1 MPFIEFTSVTK
12 NHLPNYL
19 RTHRKR
25 VRLHQ
30 HQVAHLVGARSGAK
44 ISRYEHYL
52 RIPDLATVF
61 ALEIIYGTSAKVLFA
76 GIFEDARQLVHDRAE
91 RAVQGKDAALA
102 SFARQMLNP
111 TVGHPTNPRATL
123 L

>member
-1 MPFIEFTSVTK
+1 MTK

-30 HQVAHLVGARSGAK
+30 HQVAHLVGVRGGAK
-44 ISRYEHYL
+44 ISRYEHDI

-61 ALEIIYGTSAKVLFA
+61 ALEIIYGTSARVLFA
-76 GIFEDARQLVHDRAE
+76 GIYEDARRLVHNRAE
-91 RAVQGKDAALA
+91 LAIRGQDAVLA
-102 SFARQMLNP
+102 SFARQILDAPVNRPANP
-111 TVGHPTNPRATL
+111 HTTFSS
-123 L
+123 